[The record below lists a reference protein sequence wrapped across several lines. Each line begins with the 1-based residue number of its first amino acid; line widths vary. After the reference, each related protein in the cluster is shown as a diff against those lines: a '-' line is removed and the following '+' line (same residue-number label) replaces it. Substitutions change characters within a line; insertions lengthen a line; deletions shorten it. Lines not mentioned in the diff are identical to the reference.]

1 MRTGRPKKALTLS
14 PENRE
19 RLESLAH
26 RARSQPLLARR
37 ARVVLACAEGLD
49 NRTVARKLRCLVAMV
64 GKWRAR
70 FLKAGLEALYDEPR
84 PGAPRTVSDE
94 QVEKVVIQTLESTP
108 RGETHWS
115 TRGLAK
121 ATGLSRMT
129 ISRIWHAFGLQ
140 PHRTDTFQ
148 LSPDPQLIEKVRD
161 IVGLYMNPPE
171 HALVL
176 CVDEKSQIQ
185 ALDRTQ
191 PLLPM
196 QPGQLER
203 GTHDYKRN
211 GTTSLFAALELK
223 TNRVIGQL
231 HRRHRSL
238 EFRKFLDRI
247 ESQVPADLDVHLIV
261 DNYATHKT
269 AIIRKWFAKRPRF
282 HVHFTPTYGSWINL
296 VERWFAELTHKRIRR
311 GVFRSVQDLE
321 SAIREFIDVHNEDP
335 TSFVWTRSADQ
346 ILDSIARYAQRT
358 LAAHSPALIARTT
371 GTGDEQRVVKSTQE
385 CDLGMVVIVFRSW
398 RWDDARSGFG
408 KKGCG
413 SRPRCCRWE

>member
-1 MRTGRPKKALTLS
+1 MRTGRPKQPLTIT
-14 PENRE
+14 EEERE

-26 RARSQPLLARR
+26 RARSQALLARR
-37 ARVVLACAEGLD
+37 AGVVLGCAEGLD
-49 NRTVARKLRCLVAMV
+49 NQAVARKLRCSVGMV
-64 GKWRAR
+64 GKWRGR
-70 FLKAGLEALYDEPR
+70 YLKGGLEALYDEPR
-84 PGAPRTVSDE
+84 PGTPRTVSDA
-94 QVEKVVIQTLESTP
+94 QVEQVVIQTLESTP

-115 TRGLAK
+115 TRGLAE

-140 PHRTDTFQ
+140 PHRADTFK
-148 LSPDPQLIEKVRD
+148 LSPDPQLVEKVRD
-161 IVGLYMNPPE
+161 IVGLYMNPPD

-247 ESQVPADLDVHLIV
+247 ESQVPAELDVHLIA

-269 AIIRKWFAKRPRF
+269 AMIRQWFAKRPRF

-296 VERWFAELTHKRIRR
+296 VERWFAELTNKRIRR
-311 GVFRSVQDLE
+311 GVFRSVKDLE
-321 SAIREFIDVHNEDP
+321 SAIREFIAAHNQNP
-335 TSFVWTRSADQ
+335 KPFVWTRTADQ
-346 ILDSIARYAQRT
+346 ILASIARYALRT
-358 LAAHSPALIARTT
+358 LSAHPSGLNVRTI
-371 GTGDEQRVVKSTQE
+371 GTGD
-385 CDLGMVVIVFRSW
+385 
-398 RWDDARSGFG
+398 
-408 KKGCG
+408 
-413 SRPRCCRWE
+413 